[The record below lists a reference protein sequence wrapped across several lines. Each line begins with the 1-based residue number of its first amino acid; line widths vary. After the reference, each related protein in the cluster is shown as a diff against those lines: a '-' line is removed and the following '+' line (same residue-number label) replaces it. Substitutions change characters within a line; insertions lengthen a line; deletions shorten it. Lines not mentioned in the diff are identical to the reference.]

1 MEDEFIGAIKIKDA
15 LFIGD
20 KESSQDLDF
29 LFSSK
34 VTHIINTASL
44 EVKDEWCSIGIFYLS
59 LPLQDSETQPLEI
72 SIFTSTYSFIE
83 ESLAQGESVL
93 IHSVKGQSRCALI
106 VLSYLMQKY
115 SWSLSKS
122 LEFLNS
128 RKPDCEIRSNFL
140 KHLVLLEQY
149 LVQNCSLVLSK
160 TWDLTDNAEE
170 VLLRNTYLNSRPG
183 EFVLSDRVKGLKQ
196 TKIRW
201 LDELTEVK
209 RPKSRSFKKL
219 KNSIKLDTNKKTL
232 RDSLLTNLKG
242 SNSDLREF
250 KPPCSTSK
258 SMNNLSIKNFS
269 STAKTDDDKKR
280 TLRTSSVSK
289 RENSP
294 RIKDL
299 KKVEGKGLDKK
310 KPPCPFAPIDPNKMA
325 KNLLVT
331 RPRSGS
337 QRRSSP
343 LIRKEQIENRNVLK
357 QVWRV

>member
-44 EVKDEWCSIGIFYLS
+44 EVKDEWSSIGIFYLS
-59 LPLQDSETQPLEI
+59 LPLQDSETQPIEI
-72 SIFTSTYSFIE
+72 PIFISTYSFIE

-128 RKPDCEIRSNFL
+128 RKPDCYINSNFL
-140 KHLVLLEQY
+140 KHLVAFEQY
-149 LVQNCSLVLSK
+149 LIQNCSSALSK

-170 VLLRNTYLNSRPG
+170 VLLRNTYLNSKPG
-183 EFVLSDRVKGLKQ
+183 DFVLSDRVKRSKQ

-201 LDELTEVK
+201 LDEQPEAK
-209 RPKSRSFKKL
+209 RPTSRSLKKI
-219 KNSIKLDTNKKTL
+219 KNSIKLDSNKRTL
-232 RDSLLTNLKG
+232 RESLLANLK
-242 SNSDLREF
+242 SCFKDSADF
-250 KPPCSTSK
+250 KPPCSISK
-258 SMNNLSIKNFS
+258 STTNLSIKGFS
-269 STAKTDDDKKR
+269 HTVKVDEEKRR
-280 TLRTSSVSK
+280 TLRTASVSK

-294 RIKDL
+294 RAKDL
-299 KKVEGKGLDKK
+299 KKGEGKGKDKK
-310 KPPCPFAPIDPNKMA
+310 RPPCPFAAIDPNKIA
-325 KNLLVT
+325 KSSVAS

-343 LIRKEQIENRNVLK
+343 LIRKEQIENRNLLR